1 MDSAEAYI
9 GSGGDRLDLGTA
21 SALSLFNFQTAAASG
36 GQSAAILQAMT
47 RLYDDATVRT
57 GANALDDVVL
67 SAGLAP
73 LAEAVNTL
81 ANGEGAA
88 TVPIETLQSYLTY
101 GGMNG
106 ASAANLFSND
116 GSTGNTGLNGFDT
129 AITARA
135 TLALAAYQAS
145 QNFLGPTPPQLADA
159 SLNLLG

>member
-1 MDSAEAYI
+1 M
-9 GSGGDRLDLGTA
+9 DLGTA
-21 SALSLFNFQTAAASG
+21 STLSLFNFQTAAASG
-36 GQSAAILQAMT
+36 GQPAAILQAMT
-47 RLYDDATVRT
+47 RLYVDATART
-57 GANALDDVVL
+57 GANALDDLVL

-81 ANGEGAA
+81 AGAGG
-88 TVPIETLQSYLTY
+88 TVPVESLQSFLTY
-101 GGMNG
+101 GGLSG

-116 GSTGNTGLNGFDT
+116 VPASNAGLNGFDT

-145 QNFLGPTPPQLADA
+145 LDNLAGPTPPESPFAL